1 VRRVTRGVDIWAE
14 EGVVGVVVDV
24 DVVVAVVF
32 GGGVV
37 VGAIVGWWGSESG
50 CGY

>member
-1 VRRVTRGVDIWAE
+1 VRRVTRGVDIWTE
-14 EGVVGVVVDV
+14 DGVVGVVVV
-24 DVVVAVVF
+24 DVVVAVLS
-32 GGGVV
+32 GLGVV